1 MNMKQLN
8 ARFTCKKCYLPF
20 FCCYVTNSVQIF
32 LLSVLVLTS
41 GLHNCWPIYIVKK
54 SVASEYENWTL
65 IRYFL
70 EKLPCN
76 ELKFLQLTWKF
87 FKNVVGQQKSF
98 RFLKKYSSPPSH
110 SELFFPSRRFRGV
123 QKSWAPK
130 APEGGVCK
138 FGNIFPNDLFLEKM
152 AKNGG
157 PKILG
162 AEGAGGEGVPKFLG
176 IFSKSLHPP
185 SHS

>member
-1 MNMKQLN
+1 M
-8 ARFTCKKCYLPF
+8 
-20 FCCYVTNSVQIF
+20 
-32 LLSVLVLTS
+32 
-41 GLHNCWPIYIVKK
+41 KK

-110 SELFFPSRRFRGV
+110 SELFVHSGRF
-123 QKSWAPK
+123 
-130 APEGGVCK
+130 
-138 FGNIFPNDLFLEKM
+138 FLPNHPLR
-152 AKNGG
+152 
-157 PKILG
+157 KILLVQTQQKG
-162 AEGAGGEGVPKFLG
+162 TFCPQKPIRLYAHISGPFPRNILLVQTQPLRNILPLET
-176 IFSKSLHPP
+176 
-185 SHS
+185 HSCFINIPVCPNIKVYK